1 MVKKTEPKKNAKTY
15 RKSFI
20 YKGQR
25 YFGKRAYSEPEAIR
39 NADELKRQVEANDIL
54 RTTNRT
60 VRSWAEE
67 CIETYKVKQSE
78 ITRQKYVEKME
89 CYILKYIGDMRLIDI
104 TPIKCQQLVN
114 QQADKSQST
123 INTVYQQL
131 QFIFKMARIN
141 KLIPYDP
148 AEHIVKPSG
157 YYNPRRALT
166 AYEEETFLKVLPL
179 HHFPLFYAL
188 MYYAGCRPSE
198 AASVEGRD
206 IEKRDDRW
214 YLHIRGTKT
223 KAADRYVPIVPE
235 LMAFIPKKREPF
247 EVLCKSQAGTKLNK
261 ESMRRGWAYLERLM
275 NIEMGAQ
282 LYRNQLVGPLPLA
295 TDLSAYCLRHT
306 FCTNLQKHGVDI
318 RTAQYLMG
326 HADIKMT
333 ANIYTH
339 VDFELID
346 SAGLLMQA
354 HTRAAASNTDPAKT
368 PAVKRA

>member
-1 MVKKTEPKKNAKTY
+1 MAKKKHTY

-20 YKGQR
+20 YKGKR
-25 YFGKRAYSEPEAIR
+25 YFGKRADSEPQAIR
-39 NADELKRQVEANDIL
+39 NADELRKQVEANDL
-54 RTTNRT
+54 VRTTNRT
-60 VRSWAEE
+60 VRSWALE
-67 CIETYKVKQSE
+67 CVETYKVKQSE
-78 ITRQKYVEKME
+78 ITRRKYLEKLE
-89 CYILKYIGDMRLIDI
+89 CYILKYIGDMRLSDI
-104 TPIKCQQLVN
+104 SPIMCQQLVN
-114 QQADKSQST
+114 RQADKSQST

-141 KLIPYDP
+141 KMIPFDP

-157 YYNPRRALT
+157 YYHPRRALT
-166 AYEEETFLKVLPL
+166 TREEEVFLKVLPL
-179 HHFPLFYAL
+179 HHCPLFYAL

-206 IEKRDDRW
+206 IEQRNGEW

-235 LMAFIPKKREPF
+235 LMEFIPEKRDPF
-247 EVLCKSQAGTKLNK
+247 KVLCKSQAGTKLNK

-275 NIEMGAQ
+275 NIEMGAKV
-282 LYRNQLVGPLPLA
+282 YRNQLVPPLPLA

-326 HADIKMT
+326 HSDIKMT

-339 VDFELID
+339 VDFDLID
-346 SAGLLMQA
+346 M
-354 HTRAAASNTDPAKT
+354 AADQMRSEINQTSKNSIKQPGNNVIRMA
-368 PAVKRA
+368 